1 MEAILN
7 KAVKEFMTK
16 KVIAVDE
23 NESIK
28 DLFKLMD
35 KHGILGVPVVDKEKH
50 VVGIVT
56 EGDLLTHFTTLKTP
70 SSINLLGGIV
80 YLDDISD
87 FNKHLKEH
95 CAERVNELMTKPVV
109 TLRESATLQDAIN
122 TMAKEKLN
130 RLPVV
135 DGKKKL
141 VGIVTRTDIVHQLS
155 HLKTV

>member
-1 MEAILN
+1 MEAILK
-7 KAVKEFMTK
+7 KAVKEFMIK
-16 KVIAVDE
+16 KVIAVDQ

-28 DLFKLMD
+28 ELFKLMD
-35 KHGILGVPVVDKEKH
+35 KHGILGVPVVDKERH

-56 EGDLLTHFTTLKTP
+56 EGDLLTHFTTLETP
-70 SSINLLGGIV
+70 RSINLLGGIV

-95 CAERVNELMTKPVV
+95 CAETVKELMTQPVV
-109 TLRESATLQDAIN
+109 TLKESATLQDAIN
-122 TMAKEKLN
+122 TMAEHKLN

-135 DGKKKL
+135 DGHKKL

-155 HLKTV
+155 HLKSV